1 MEAVGVNTQDKEIAE
16 MKQDIKLL
24 EKDVA
29 DLKNKTSVHDE
40 QIRAIN
46 KSLDSIE
53 GNTTWIK
60 RAIIGGIITAVC
72 TGVIGG
78 AIAIFYNVLGGM

>member
-1 MEAVGVNTQDKEIAE
+1 MNAQDKEIAE

-29 DLKNKTSVHDE
+29 DLKNKTSVHEE

-60 RAIIGGIITAVC
+60 RAIIGAIITAVS
-72 TGVIGG
+72 TGLIGG
-78 AIAIFYNVLGGM
+78 AIALFYNVIGG

>member
-1 MEAVGVNTQDKEIAE
+1 MEAVGVNAQDKEIAE

-29 DLKNKTSVHDE
+29 ELKNKTSIHEE
-40 QIRAIN
+40 QIKAIN
-46 KSLDSIE
+46 KTLDSIND
-53 GNTTWIK
+53 NTTWIK
-60 RAIIGGIITAVC
+60 RAVTGSIITAVC
-72 TGVIGG
+72 TGILGG